1 MIGERDLFGEL
12 LPARARP
19 PAKPRGR
26 PCHAPTQGQR
36 DQVCALKAA
45 GLNHLEIAAA
55 IGITAP
61 TLRLHYPDELNSN
74 SLAWRRR
81 LAVERGEDG

>member
-1 MIGERDLFGEL
+1 MIGERDLFGGL
-12 LPARARP
+12 LPVPARP
-19 PAKPRGR
+19 SAKPRGR
-26 PCHAPTQGQR
+26 PRHAPTQDLR
-36 DQVCALKAA
+36 DQVRTLKAA

-61 TLRLHYPDELNSN
+61 TLRLNYPAELNSN

-81 LAVERGEDG
+81 LAVERGDAT